1 MKRSEL
7 EHVIRAS
14 GAIADDNEIIVIGSQ
29 SVLGQFPNAP
39 VRLLASMETDVY
51 PKNKPELAELVD
63 GSIGEGSFFHAEFGY
78 YAQGV
83 GPNTAVLPDG
93 WQERLVGI
101 RNENT
106 NGVTGLCLEVHDL
119 AISKFVAGRPKDL
132 EFTQELARHRM
143 IDSSTLKQRLKKTE
157 LSKSERSRIRSR
169 IESVDV
175 VDVDYIEHH

>member
-14 GAIADDNEIIVIGSQ
+14 GAIADDDEIIVIGSQ

-39 VRLLASMETDVY
+39 IRLLASMETDIY
-51 PKNKPELAELVD
+51 PKNKPALADLVD

-83 GPNTAVLPDG
+83 SPNTTVLPKG
-93 WQERLVGI
+93 WQDRLI
-101 RNENT
+101 SINNKNT

-119 AISKFVAGRPKDL
+119 AMSKYVAGRAKDF
-132 EFTQELARHRM
+132 EYVSELARQEM
-143 IDSSTLKQRLKKTE
+143 VNCKTLMQRLKKTE
-157 LSKSERSRIRSR
+157 MSKAERSRIRMR
-169 IESVDV
+169 IEATFGVG
-175 VDVDYIEHH
+175 